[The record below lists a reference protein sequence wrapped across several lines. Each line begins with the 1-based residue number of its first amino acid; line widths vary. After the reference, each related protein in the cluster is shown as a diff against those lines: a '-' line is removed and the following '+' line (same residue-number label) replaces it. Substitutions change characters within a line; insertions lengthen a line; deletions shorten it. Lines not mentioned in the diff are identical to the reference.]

1 MLYTK
6 QMMRERIAFH
16 TGQSLERVEEDWDR
30 DRWFTA
36 TEARDY
42 GFVDHVIRTT
52 DEVMRRNEISL
63 PE

>member
-16 TGQSLERVEEDWDR
+16 TGQPLERIEEDWDR

-42 GFVDHVIRTT
+42 GFVDQVITNT
-52 DEVMRRNEISL
+52 SEVASEN
-63 PE
+63 